1 MPATAAHRQKT
12 EKNKRAKT
20 ETAQGLPQNRKM
32 PAVKHARP
40 QGQPHSMP
48 HFLNYR
54 IQQIYCAQYRCRTEK
69 QHRAPQQQKRTGH
82 IPHAAV
88 FLIHR
93 THYQIRKP
101 RYGKKRNKRTP
112 EKGAYSR
119 CLRLHIPL
127 FSLLFY
133 PVRLFSAFWSV
144 SRSLRVH
151 FLKAAARCCGIFLSA
166 GPNTEGKPLHSNRP
180 FFCKAAVI
188 PYFIA

>member
-1 MPATAAHRQKT
+1 MIPATAARRPKT

-20 ETAQGLPQNRKM
+20 ETAQGLPQNRKIH
-32 PAVKHARP
+32 AAKHARP

-93 THYQIRKP
+93 THYQICKP

-127 FSLLFY
+127 FSLLFC

-166 GPNTEGKPLHSNRP
+166 GPNTKGKPLHSNRP
-180 FFCKAAVI
+180 FFCKAAVR
-188 PYFIA
+188 P

>member
-12 EKNKRAKT
+12 AKSKLAKT

-69 QHRAPQQQKRTGH
+69 QHRAPQQKKRTGH

-119 CLRLHIPL
+119 CIRLHIPL
-127 FSLLFY
+127 FPIFFC
-133 PVRLFSAFWSV
+133 PVRLFSAVCTFF
-144 SRSLRVH
+144 RQNRRVP
-151 FLKAAARCCGIFLSA
+151 FLQTARCRGIFLSA
-166 GPNTEGKPLHSNRP
+166 RPNTKRKLLIATVL
-180 FFCKAAVI
+180 FCCKAAVK

>member
-1 MPATAAHRQKT
+1 MPTTAAHRQKT
-12 EKNKRAKT
+12 AKSKLAKT

-32 PAVKHARP
+32 PAAKHACP
-40 QGQPHSMP
+40 QEQARSMP

-69 QHRAPQQQKRTGH
+69 QHRTPQQQKRTGH
-82 IPHAAV
+82 IPQAAV

-119 CLRLHIPL
+119 RIRLHIPL
-127 FSLLFY
+127 FSLLFC

-144 SRSLRVH
+144 SRSHRIP
-151 FLKAAARCCGIFLSA
+151 FLQTARCCGLFLSA
-166 GPNTEGKPLHSNRP
+166 RPNTKRKLPHSNRP
-180 FFCKAAVI
+180 FFCKAAVK